1 MVFTSCEIILAPLG
15 TNVALQGYQCDCS
28 NNVHSQRFHRNR
40 HIQKALLES
49 RVFHHSQSP
58 PPYLISGEVGWWDGE
73 RIDWLI
79 FSTFQE
85 RWLPCEISL
94 CESSN
99 RFQFWNLT
107 HNGYTWKISAASQ
120 ASGWT
125 QNQLQQW
132 TSHQWMIKWC
142 IGAEIW
148 GNHDDFSCLKQENC
162 WNSVAKS
169 REKCKTDSR
178 EIQNA
183 QDARNPL
190 DLRQMRSGKWVAT
203 EVANGWRP

>member
-1 MVFTSCEIILAPLG
+1 MKI
-15 TNVALQGYQCDCS
+15 TNTQPNQSAIYQSRLRWDFQKQGNPPAIGLIAGGMRSSGIDGDS
-28 NNVHSQRFHRNR
+28 SIVH
-40 HIQKALLES
+40 LLDS
-49 RVFHHSQSP
+49 FPWP
-58 PPYLISGEVGWWDGE
+58 PGLT

-169 REKCKTDSR
+169 REKCKTDAR